1 MKVSIME
8 KKDNLLDI
16 EFDDKVLPNAL
27 LGVLM
32 ANKVDAYAYEP
43 HPLIPGYRLHIE
55 AKDPMK
61 ELNTAIKTV
70 EADWKAFQKEF
81 AAKYKPVRK
90 EAKKPAAKKK

>member
-1 MKVSIME
+1 MKVSIIE
-8 KKDNLLDI
+8 KKDGLLDM

-27 LGVLM
+27 VGVLM

-70 EADWKAFQKEF
+70 EADWKAFEKEF
-81 AAKYKPVRK
+81 KAKYKPVRK
-90 EAKKPAAKKK
+90 EKKQAAKKK